1 MPARNHS
8 HDNLPSDPDLSFEIA
23 LWQEGWQAV
32 AGIDEAGRGALAG
45 PVAAAAIILPA
56 DPYLNRMLSGV
67 RDSKQM
73 TPLARMHWAIRLKE
87 IALAWGI
94 GYASSDEIDAIGIVP
109 ATRLAALRAVQQL
122 KPQPEH
128 LLIDYLSLPEIS
140 LPQTSLVKGDARCY
154 SIAAASILAKTSRD
168 QLCND
173 LDSQYPGYGFSQHKG
188 YGTRLH
194 LAALAQLG
202 PAPVHRQ
209 SFAPIAF
216 YYRREGGER

>member
-1 MPARNHS
+1 
-8 HDNLPSDPDLSFEIA
+8 
-23 LWQEGWQAV
+23 
-32 AGIDEAGRGALAG
+32 
-45 PVAAAAIILPA
+45 
-56 DPYLNRMLSGV
+56 MLSGV

-73 TPLARMHWAIRLKE
+73 TPLARTHWAIRLKE

-94 GYASSDEIDAIGIVP
+94 GFSSSDEIDAIGIVP
-109 ATRLAALRAVQQL
+109 ATRLAAMRAVQQL
-122 KPQPEH
+122 KPQPEY
-128 LLIDYLSLPEIS
+128 LLIDYLNLPEIS

-173 LDSQYPGYGFSQHKG
+173 LDRQYPDYGFSQHKG

-202 PAPVHRQ
+202 PAPVHRR
-209 SFAPIAF
+209 SFAPLTS
-216 YYRREGGER
+216 YYGREGGKR

>member
-1 MPARNHS
+1 MPAHNHS
-8 HDNLPSDPDLSFEIA
+8 HEDLPSDPDLSFEIA
-23 LWQEGWQAV
+23 LWQQGRQAV

-45 PVAAAAIILPA
+45 PVTAAAIILPA
-56 DPYLNRMLSGV
+56 DPYMSQQLNGV

-73 TPLARMHWAIRLKE
+73 TQLARTRWAIRLKE
-87 IALAWGI
+87 IALAWGV
-94 GYASSDEIDAIGIVP
+94 GFASPAEIDAIGIVP

-168 QLCND
+168 QLCHE

-194 LAALAQLG
+194 LAALRRLG
-202 PAPVHRQ
+202 PAPVHRR
-209 SFAPIAF
+209 SFAPIASHLGLE
-216 YYRREGGER
+216 EGNR

>member
-1 MPARNHS
+1 
-8 HDNLPSDPDLSFEIA
+8 
-23 LWQEGWQAV
+23 
-32 AGIDEAGRGALAG
+32 
-45 PVAAAAIILPA
+45 
-56 DPYLNRMLSGV
+56 
-67 RDSKQM
+67 M

>member
-1 MPARNHS
+1 MPAPNHS
-8 HDNLPSDPDLSFEIA
+8 LDKLPKHPDLSFEIA
-23 LWQEGWQAV
+23 LWQQGWQAI

-56 DPYLNRMLSGV
+56 DPYLSQQLSGV
-67 RDSKQM
+67 QDSKQM
-73 TPLARMHWAIRLKE
+73 TQMARARWAIRLKE
-87 IALAWGI
+87 IALAWGV
-94 GYASSDEIDAIGIVP
+94 GFASSDEIDAIGIVP

-122 KPQPEH
+122 RPQPEH
-128 LLIDYLSLPEIS
+128 LLIDYLSLPDIS
-140 LPQTSLVKGDARCY
+140 MPQTSLVKGDARCY

-168 QLCND
+168 QLCYE

-194 LAALAQLG
+194 LAALRRLG

-209 SFAPIAF
+209 SFAPIASCV
-216 YYRREGGER
+216 RHEGENR